1 VQLNVEELFV
11 IIVIAAVVI
20 GPSRIPK
27 YAEQLGRLVR
37 TLRDM
42 ARGATKTLKEELGPE
57 AEDLDFTK
65 LDPRQYDPRRIVRDA
80 LMEDDAPAR
89 TRSSSSSP
97 GGSGSSNGS
106 GSSSS
111 TGGSGS
117 SGSTGAAAGAAAAA
131 GGAAAG
137 GAAAVAGSDSA
148 AEAGQAEPAE
158 AEDADPLAGGAPFDD
173 EAT

>member
-1 VQLNVEELFV
+1 VEELFV

-80 LMEDDAPAR
+80 LMEDDDASAR
-89 TRSSSSSP
+89 TRSSSSSS
-97 GGSGSSNGS
+97 GGSGRTN
-106 GSSSS
+106 
-111 TGGSGS
+111 GSGS
-117 SGSTGAAAGAAAAA
+117 SGSSSSSGSSGAAAGAAAAA
-131 GGAAAG
+131 GGAAA
-137 GAAAVAGSDSA
+137 AAGSDSA
-148 AEAGQAEPAE
+148 AEVAQAETAE
-158 AEDADPLAGGAPFDD
+158 AEDADPLADGAPFDD

>member
-1 VQLNVEELFV
+1 MQLNVEELFV

-80 LMEDDAPAR
+80 LMEDDDAPAR
-89 TRSSSSSP
+89 TRSSSSSS
-97 GGSGSSNGS
+97 GGSGRTN
-106 GSSSS
+106 
-111 TGGSGS
+111 GSGS
-117 SGSTGAAAGAAAAA
+117 SGSSSSSGSSGAAAGAAAAA
-131 GGAAAG
+131 GGAAA
-137 GAAAVAGSDSA
+137 AAGSDSA
-148 AEAGQAEPAE
+148 AEVAQAETAE
-158 AEDADPLAGGAPFDD
+158 AEDADPLADGAPFDD

>member
-1 VQLNVEELFV
+1 M
-11 IIVIAAVVI
+11 
-20 GPSRIPK
+20 PK

-89 TRSSSSSP
+89 TRSSSSSSA
-97 GGSGSSNGS
+97 GSGSSNGS

-111 TGGSGS
+111 SGS
-117 SGSTGAAAGAAAAA
+117 SSGTGAAAGAAAA
-131 GGAAAG
+131 GAAAG
-137 GAAAVAGSDSA
+137 GAAAAAGSDSV
-148 AEAGQAEPAE
+148 AEAA
-158 AEDADPLAGGAPFDD
+158 
-173 EAT
+173 

>member
-1 VQLNVEELFV
+1 EELFG

-80 LMEDDAPAR
+80 LMEDDDAPAR
-89 TRSSSSSP
+89 TRSSSSSS
-97 GGSGSSNGS
+97 GGSGRTN
-106 GSSSS
+106 
-111 TGGSGS
+111 GSGS
-117 SGSTGAAAGAAAAA
+117 SGSSGSSGAAAGAAAAA
-131 GGAAAG
+131 GGAAA
-137 GAAAVAGSDSA
+137 AAGSDSA
-148 AEAGQAEPAE
+148 AEVAQAETAE
-158 AEDADPLAGGAPFDD
+158 AEDADPLADGAPFDD

>member
-1 VQLNVEELFV
+1 EELFG

-80 LMEDDAPAR
+80 LMEDDDAPAR
-89 TRSSSSSP
+89 PRSSSSSS
-97 GGSGSSNGS
+97 GGSGRTNGS
-106 GSSSS
+106 GSSGNSGRSS
-111 TGGSGS
+111 SSGS
-117 SGSTGAAAGAAAAA
+117 SGAAAAAA
-131 GGAAAG
+131 GGAAA
-137 GAAAVAGSDSA
+137 AAGSDSA
-148 AEAGQAEPAE
+148 AEVAQAETAE
-158 AEDADPLAGGAPFDD
+158 AEDADPLADGASFDD

>member
-57 AEDLDFTK
+57 AEDLDFSK

-80 LMEDDAPAR
+80 LMEEDDVPAG
-89 TRSSSSSP
+89 RSR
-97 GGSGSSNGS
+97 SGSSAS
-106 GSSSS
+106 GSSGASS
-111 TGGSGS
+111 SASGAGT
-117 SGSTGAAAGAAAAA
+117 SGSTGAAAGAAAA
-131 GGAAAG
+131 GAAAG
-137 GAAAVAGSDSA
+137 GAAGAATGGSDDAADPAPADSA
-148 AEAGQAEPAE
+148 AQ
-158 AEDADPLAGGAPFDD
+158 DADPLAGGAPFDD

>member
-80 LMEDDAPAR
+80 LMEDDDAPAR
-89 TRSSSSSP
+89 TRSSSSSS
-97 GGSGSSNGS
+97 GGSGRTNGS
-106 GSSSS
+106 GSS
-111 TGGSGS
+111 GNSGS
-117 SGSTGAAAGAAAAA
+117 SSSSGSSGAAAGAAAAA
-131 GGAAAG
+131 GGAAA
-137 GAAAVAGSDSA
+137 AAGSDSA
-148 AEAGQAEPAE
+148 AEVAQAETAE
-158 AEDADPLAGGAPFDD
+158 AEDADPLADGAPFDD

>member
-1 VQLNVEELFV
+1 MQLNVEELFV

-80 LMEDDAPAR
+80 LMEDDDASAR
-89 TRSSSSSP
+89 TRSSSSSS
-97 GGSGSSNGS
+97 GGSGRTN
-106 GSSSS
+106 
-111 TGGSGS
+111 GSGS
-117 SGSTGAAAGAAAAA
+117 SGSSSSSGSSGAAAGAAAAA
-131 GGAAAG
+131 GGAAA
-137 GAAAVAGSDSA
+137 AAGSDSA
-148 AEAGQAEPAE
+148 AEVAQAETAE
-158 AEDADPLAGGAPFDD
+158 AEDADPLADGAPFDD

>member
-1 VQLNVEELFV
+1 MQLNVEEIFI

-42 ARGATKTLKEELGPE
+42 ARGATKTLKDELGPE
-57 AEDLDFTK
+57 AEDLDFSK

-80 LMEDDAPAR
+80 LREDDDAPPAR
-89 TRSSSSSP
+89 RSTSATSTET
-97 GGSGSSNGS
+97 G
-106 GSSSS
+106 SSS
-111 TGGSGS
+111 TGD
-117 SGSTGAAAGAAAAA
+117 AAPAGAAATAA
-131 GGAAAG
+131 TAATAAAS
-137 GAAAVAGSDSA
+137 ADPDTSAVADP
-148 AEAGQAEPAE
+148 PAE
-158 AEDADPLAGGAPFDD
+158 DVDPLAEGAPYDD